1 MLATGH
7 GVPEFRDV
15 DAALVEPDTGLRLFG
30 KPRVE
35 GHRRVAVTLARDVDV
50 TIIDNDIDMIRS
62 AEEFGFKIYYGDGT
76 RLDVLHASGA
86 HSARAIAVC
95 IDGKESVNKIVEL
108 VKAEFPLVRLLVRSY
123 DREHALELINAGVDY
138 QIRETF
144 ESAVNFGAAALVELG
159 VAEDEASRI
168 AEEIRRRDAERFEL
182 EMAGGGLRAGATSWP
197 DRDLG

>member
-1 MLATGH
+1 MCI
-7 GVPEFRDV
+7 RDRGGSV
-15 DAALVEPDTGLRLFG
+15 LIIGFG
-30 KPRVE
+30 RFGQVMSQSL
-35 GHRRVAVTLARDVDV
+35 LARDVDV

-108 VKAEFPLVRLLVRSY
+108 VKAEFPLLRLLVRSY

-159 VAEDEASRI
+159 VTDVYKRQVHIRADRGGVGFRFQPAGLFRGCGRFRADLYRYRHAI
-168 AEEIRRRDAERFEL
+168 A
-182 EMAGGGLRAGATSWP
+182 G
-197 DRDLG
+197 